1 MSVTIRL
8 FFAVVLVAAIHS
20 GAILADKWR
29 LSQEVVVPREE
40 LQELPMI
47 LGSFSGE
54 AVDLD
59 YRLFIATGADL
70 TVDRTYR
77 DAAGHSVVLHIAAF
91 GDYSHITPHH
101 PDLCFSGAGW
111 TAVSREDVELKA
123 DNELPVTA
131 QIITF
136 EQESQ
141 RIRVMFW
148 YQVGNLTAVDYRGV
162 RQAIVKARRA
172 GAAPPLIKVLLQ
184 VPATDS
190 AADKKRLC
198 EVAEPVFAWVKK
210 ATGPPAPTSAGEQ

>member
-1 MSVTIRL
+1 
-8 FFAVVLVAAIHS
+8 
-20 GAILADKWR
+20 
-29 LSQEVVVPREE
+29 
-40 LQELPMI
+40 MI

-148 YQVGNLTAVDYRGV
+148 YQVANRTAVDYQGV
-162 RQAIVKARRA
+162 RHAILKARGGRTL
-172 GAAPPLIKVLLQ
+172 PPLIKVLLQ
-184 VPATDS
+184 APATDS
-190 AADKKRLC
+190 AADKKLLC

-210 ATGPPAPTSAGEQ
+210 ATSPPASSSASDQ